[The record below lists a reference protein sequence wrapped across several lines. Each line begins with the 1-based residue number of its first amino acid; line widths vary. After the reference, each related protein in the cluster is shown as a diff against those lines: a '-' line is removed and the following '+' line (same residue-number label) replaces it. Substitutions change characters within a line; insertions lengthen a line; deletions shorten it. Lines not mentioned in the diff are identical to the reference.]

1 MNLSF
6 LLSERTRSNHPIR
19 VAVIGCGKFATMY
32 LTQARQTAGIHIVG
46 IADLDPARAMKQL
59 ATAGWTAEQYAA
71 RNPTDAMAKGST
83 WLTEDADQLIDLN
96 EIDVVV
102 EATGIPTAGIHH
114 CRRAITAG
122 HHIVM
127 VNVEADV
134 VAGPLLAR
142 EAQAAGVVYSLAWGD
157 QPALICEHVDWART
171 CGFEVVCAG
180 KGTRYH
186 PSYHE
191 LTPDSVWEVLQ
202 QYLEIDDPTS
212 INMKMFNSFL
222 DGSKSGIEMSAV
234 CNTTGLTPQH
244 NGLGFPPSSRF
255 DLANVC
261 KPSEDGGMLS
271 RRGTTEVVSSL
282 TRDGKTIPH
291 HLALG
296 TFVVIRA
303 DNDYARRCFA
313 EYHMLPD
320 TSCRYAALYRPTHM
334 IGLELGV
341 SVASVV
347 LRGEATGWPQ
357 AFAADVA
364 ATAKR
369 ALKAGEYLD
378 GEGGSCVFGRQLPA
392 AESLTANALP
402 LGLAGS
408 VRVVRDVA
416 ANTVLRWGDVAVDDN
431 DEAVRARHA
440 MVRSYYPDST
450 G

>member
-6 LLSERTRSNHPIR
+6 LLSERARTDHPIR
-19 VAVIGCGKFATMY
+19 VALIGCGKFATMY

-59 ATAGWTAEQYAA
+59 KTAGWTAEQYAA

-83 WLTEDADQLIDLN
+83 WITEDAEQLIDFN
-96 EIDVVV
+96 GIDVVV
-102 EATGIPTAGIHH
+102 EVTGSPTAGIHH
-114 CRRAITAG
+114 CRRAISAG

-244 NGLGFPPSSRF
+244 NGLGFPPSSQF

-282 TRDGKTIPH
+282 TRSGEPVPH
-291 HLALG
+291 L
-296 TFVVIRA
+296 
-303 DNDYARRCFA
+303 
-313 EYHMLPD
+313 
-320 TSCRYAALYRPTHM
+320 
-334 IGLELGV
+334 
-341 SVASVV
+341 
-347 LRGEATGWPQ
+347 
-357 AFAADVA
+357 
-364 ATAKR
+364 
-369 ALKAGEYLD
+369 
-378 GEGGSCVFGRQLPA
+378 
-392 AESLTANALP
+392 SLI
-402 LGLAGS
+402 
-408 VRVVRDVA
+408 
-416 ANTVLRWGDVAVDDN
+416 
-431 DEAVRARHA
+431 HI
-440 MVRSYYPDST
+440 
-450 G
+450 